1 MRAIPILALALTC
14 ATTAGAQRAEPP
26 LTVLSTPDRRLPIG
40 FTKITGFYEL
50 RDGRVLVSDRGEE
63 RVVVADFTNGRA
75 TLIGRKG
82 SGPGEYRLPS
92 RIIAW
97 TGDSLLLNDGGNT
110 RLAVIGPDLRIHRS
124 FSLNIP
130 NVPTTLAP
138 RGVDARGRMYLQ
150 VPLWAA
156 GSFGKRGDSVPV
168 VRITPSPSMERGSG
182 GEVVEILTWV
192 LLTADP
198 GPVKYGLPYIPFT
211 PQDGWAVTRE
221 GGVVLVR
228 SNDYHVE
235 WWNER
240 GVAVK
245 GPPIPTPRIPVI
257 RADKV
262 SYTRRF
268 LEGSTI
274 GGRGGANNAPSG
286 ESNMPADWLT
296 DEQVNEMV
304 KNNRFASV
312 KAPITDA
319 APMLAPS
326 GELWVER
333 SMPHGAPS
341 EWDVFNSAGVRVR
354 RVRLPAERRLLS
366 LGRGSAYVIAVDE
379 EGFEKVERYRLLTP

>member
-1 MRAIPILALALTC
+1 MRSFLVATALLLSVSSLE
-14 ATTAGAQRAEPP
+14 AQRGEPP
-26 LTVLSTPDRRLPIG
+26 LAVLSRADRVLPVG
-40 FTKITGFYEL
+40 FTKIMGFYEL

-63 RVVVADFTNGRA
+63 QVMVADFTSGRA
-75 TLIGRKG
+75 TPIGRKG

-110 RLAVIGPDLRIHRS
+110 RLAVIGPDLKIHRS

-138 RGVDARGRMYLQ
+138 RAVDARGRMYLQ

-156 GSFGKRGDSVPV
+156 SSFGKRGDSVPV
-168 VRITPSPSMERGSG
+168 VRITGGSH
-182 GEVVEILTWV
+182 EVLTWV

-211 PQDGWAVTRE
+211 PQDGWTVTRD
-221 GGVVLVR
+221 GGLVLVR

-235 WWNER
+235 WWNDRAVAAR
-240 GVAVK
+240 GAPVV
-245 GPPIPTPRIPVI
+245 TPRIPVT

-262 SYTRRF
+262 AYTRRF

-274 GGRGGANNAPSG
+274 GGRGGPNTAPSG
-286 ESNMPADWLT
+286 ESNMGPEWMT
-296 DEQVNEMV
+296 DARVNELV
-304 KNNRFASV
+304 EANKFATV
-312 KAPITDA
+312 KAPMTDA
-319 APMLAPS
+319 TPLLSPA

-333 SMPHGAPS
+333 SMPHGSPS
-341 EWDVFNSAGVRVR
+341 EWDVFNASGARVK
-354 RVRLPAERRLLS
+354 RVRLPADRRLLS
-366 LGRGSAYVIAVDE
+366 LGRGTAYLIAVDTD
-379 EGFEKVERYRLLTP
+379 GFEKVERYRLGTP